1 VKKLK
6 KNLLCFFL
14 NFHKQY
20 QLKNRMTTQTKIQNE
35 IINAIQDIHYM
46 DAENISNIIVDYDD
60 YHPQAYWDSLAREEK
75 DKEEDAK
82 YGEINDIRARQIYR
96 KKIYK
101 TLPLDMW
108 KGRSK
113 LARFINHCGG
123 WRIREFSCEDDE
135 YRAIRFVI
143 HFYNDIS
150 KADLKIHG
158 DKWLYQFATEFGI
171 YDY

>member
-1 VKKLK
+1 
-6 KNLLCFFL
+6 
-14 NFHKQY
+14 
-20 QLKNRMTTQTKIQNE
+20 MTTQTKIQNE

-113 LARFINHCGG
+113 LARFINHCG
-123 WRIREFSCEDDE
+123 RLMNED
-135 YRAIRFVI
+135 
-143 HFYNDIS
+143 
-150 KADLKIHG
+150 
-158 DKWLYQFATEFGI
+158 FATEEDEYQAMKFVMNAYENISMADMKKHWSKWLKEFCREFGCF
-171 YDY
+171 DY